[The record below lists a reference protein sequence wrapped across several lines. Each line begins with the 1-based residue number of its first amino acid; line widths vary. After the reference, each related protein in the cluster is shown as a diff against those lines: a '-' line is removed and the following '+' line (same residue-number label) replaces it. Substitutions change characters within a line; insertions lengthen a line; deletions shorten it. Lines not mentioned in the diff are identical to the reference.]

1 MVDRKRDRG
10 RKYKNPPV
18 VEALCEIF
26 FSGSKWDSTS
36 PGLFFDKVKDM
47 YPKKRELEQIGA
59 EISISREIQGSK
71 VMRGGQRIQFIKEDS
86 SQLIQIEKDL
96 LVVNQLKP
104 YPRFEDWKPVID
116 NMLKLYGQL
125 TDPQGIRRVGVRYI
139 NRIVIPATKFKMED
153 YFHLYPEVPQTLE
166 SMHGRFM
173 MRLEIPPKHKEH
185 LLVITFGTAPAD
197 SLETST
203 EMLDLYDIFAS
214 TQLLSIGDVDKYIVE
229 AHENI
234 ETAFENSITDK
245 TRGLFEEEEDR

>member
-1 MVDRKRDRG
+1 MADKKSKG

-26 FSGSKWDSTS
+26 FNGSKWDSTL
-36 PGLFFDKVKDM
+36 PGLFFDKIKDV
-47 YPKKRELEQIGA
+47 YPKKRELEQIGIEVSA
-59 EISISREIQGSK
+59 SKDVQGSR
-71 VMRGGQRIQFIKEDS
+71 VMCGGKRIQFIKEDG

-116 NMLKLYGQL
+116 KMQNFYVQL
-125 TDPQGIRRVGVRYI
+125 AEPQGIREVGIRYI
-139 NRIVIPATKFKMED
+139 NRIVIPADKFKMED
-153 YFHLYPEVPQTLE
+153 YFYLYPEVPPSLE

-173 MRLEIPPKHKEH
+173 MRLEIPPKYREH

-197 SLETST
+197 SPETAT
-203 EMLDLYDIFAS
+203 EMLDLYDIFALPQPLAIS
-214 TQLLSIGDVDKYIVE
+214 DVDKYIIE

-245 TRGLFEEEEDR
+245 TRELFEEEGEN